1 MMISNN
7 INSGLYEWSSSD
19 GVPFSR
25 EELRLDVD
33 GNFPQMVASGTGF
46 SGLTFRIHWVA
57 RPLSVEQLSDGV
69 RWVAP
74 IIFKQGSSRIFPY
87 TEVSI
92 ESRDALTRVT
102 FSGPGLPELSRDYT
116 FRSPFF
122 REVQFEFD
130 AEEGV
135 DLTLDYQTDSHPDR
149 PANLPAER
157 LTIDTVFERSGF
169 RVSRGENTTI
179 PSSASGINS
188 SWSNGEMHDAM
199 QVHFSNIAELP
210 PSQRNLPRW
219 DLWTFF
225 AGIHDQ
231 GTSLGGIMFDS
242 IGAHRQGTALFV
254 NSFISNAPF
263 RDPAPD
269 AWVRRMTFWTAVHE
283 MGHAF
288 NLLHAWQKTLGRPW
302 LPQIEDYGLQSFM
315 NYPFFYKESDRPRFP
330 DRNTRNFFRDFM
342 FRFSDD
348 ELFFLRHAPESFV
361 QMGNADFAVNH
372 AFEQARISPMPAF
385 ALELRTNRDGNR
397 FEFLEPVEI
406 ELKLTN
412 RTNQIQLVDE
422 KLLEFTDRMTV
433 IVQRRGGS
441 QMAYEPY
448 AEFCYQPQQRVLG
461 SSESIYASLLVSVGS
476 HSWMIDAPGI
486 YDIKICLHLEEEDI
500 ISSPLSIRVTP
511 PYSRDEEYLAQDFF
525 CDAVGRAFYFNGSY
539 CLTEAND
546 MFAEII
552 ERLPNRKV
560 GIHADVTLNM
570 PKIRNFK
577 QLTASEK
584 GYSIQEIPVE
594 EKAVEHLAQT
604 FASTLDKAK
613 SAADTLGNI
622 KCNSYFHNL
631 VTALE
636 TTGKT
641 NLELK
646 VVQNMYSAFEARK
659 IIDDEL
665 SKTRNLIQK
674 IQNQKIAK

>member
-1 MMISNN
+1 MMNGNN
-7 INSGLYEWSSSD
+7 TNSGLYEWLNSD

-69 RWVAP
+69 RWVGP
-74 IIFKQGSSRIFPY
+74 IIFKRGSSGIFPY

-92 ESRDALTRVT
+92 ERIDALTRVT
-102 FSGPGLPELSRDYT
+102 FSGPGLPELNRDYT

-130 AEEGV
+130 AEQGV

-149 PANLPAER
+149 PATLPAER

-169 RVSRGENTTI
+169 RVLHTGGDTTI
-179 PSSASGINS
+179 PSSASGINA
-188 SWSNGEMHDAM
+188 SWSDAEMHDAM
-199 QVHFSNIAELP
+199 QVHFSSIAQLP

-219 DLWTFF
+219 ALWTFF
-225 AGIHDQ
+225 AGIHDR
-231 GTSLGGIMFDS
+231 GTGLGGIMFDS
-242 IGAHRQGTALFV
+242 IGRAERQGTALFV
-254 NSFISNAPF
+254 NSFISNPPF
-263 RDPAPD
+263 GDPARD

-288 NLLHAWQKTLGRPW
+288 NLLHAWQKHLGRPW
-302 LPQIEDYGLQSFM
+302 LPQKVEDFDLQSFM
-315 NYPFFYKESDRPRFP
+315 NYPYFYQESDEPRFP
-330 DRNTRNFFRDFM
+330 DRNTINFFRDFM
-342 FRFSDD
+342 FRFSDE

-361 QMGNADFAVNH
+361 QMGNADFLVNH

-385 ALELRTNRDGNR
+385 TLELRTNRDGNR

-441 QMAYEPY
+441 QMAYQPY
-448 AEFCYQPQQRVLG
+448 AQFCYQPQQRVLG
-461 SSESIYASLLVSVGS
+461 SSESMYASLLVSVGS
-476 HSWMIDAPGI
+476 RGWMIDAPGI
-486 YDIKICLHLEEEDI
+486 YDVQVCLHLEKEDI
-500 ISSPLSIRVTP
+500 VSSRLGIRVMP

-525 CDAVGRAFYFNGSY
+525 CDAVGRAFYFNGSC
-539 CLTEAND
+539 CLTKAND
-546 MFAEII
+546 IFAETI
-552 ERLPNRKV
+552 ERLPERKV
-560 GIHADVTLNM
+560 GIHADVALNM
-570 PKIRNFK
+570 PKTRNFK

-584 GYSIQEIPVE
+584 GYSIHEIPAE
-594 EKAVEHLAQT
+594 EKTIEHLAQT
-604 FASTLDKAK
+604 FGSTPDRAK

-622 KCNSYFHNL
+622 KCNSCFQNL
-631 VTALE
+631 ATALE
-636 TTGKT
+636 TTGKKS
-641 NLELK
+641 LELE
-646 VVQNMYSAFEARK
+646 VARNIYSAFEERK
-659 IIDDEL
+659 IIDNEL
-665 SKTRNLIQK
+665 RNLRNLIQEIEK
-674 IQNQKIAK
+674 